1 MATNYSS
8 KQFRNQNTPLM
19 LMGLIC
25 LLVLSSVIQSTNAR
39 PVSKI
44 KSISNEQIK
53 TFTTFAS
60 YASAAYCRVEDIVK
74 WDCPTCK
81 TVPETVVIKVINAPK
96 TDTQVFIAKD
106 STSKQLIISYRG
118 TVKSSFRNIL
128 TDGSL
133 VLRPYPPAPNA
144 KVHTGFFKAFLESI
158 KDVTEE
164 VTNFM
169 ETNPDFKVVVTG
181 HSLGGAIA
189 TLTALDLV
197 QNNKKLVSEENL
209 FIFTYGSPRI
219 GNQEFANFVDNQLK
233 LNRIVNFEDAVPRLP
248 PKFLDYK
255 HSGSEFWIS
264 DPAKTPTDAIIEC
277 QGQEDNKCSLSV
289 KPLKL
294 NIRDH
299 EGPYIGVSMEDCPD
313 FSKSLLSNCYTIDF
327 MPYIT
332 HRNRGVLFDCGVAG
346 SRYSGKITNPLIAET
361 FNDKEHLISTLIM
374 NSVMKDQRSKAKHDG
389 VLYMLLHRKN

>member
-8 KQFRNQNTPLM
+8 KQFRNQNTPLI
-19 LMGLIC
+19 LMVLIC

-53 TFTTFAS
+53 TFTTFAN

-81 TVPETVVIKVINAPK
+81 TVPETVVIKVITAPK

-106 STSKQLIISYRG
+106 STSKQLIVSYRG
-118 TVKSSFRNIL
+118 TVRTSFRNIL

-144 KVHTGFFKAFLESI
+144 KVHTGFFKAFLESR
-158 KDVTEE
+158 KDVIEE

-169 ETNPDFKVVVTG
+169 ETNPDFKVVLTG

-209 FIFTYGSPRI
+209 FIFTYGLPRI
-219 GNQEFANFVDNQLK
+219 GNQEFANFVDSQLK

-264 DPAKTPTDAIIEC
+264 DPAKAPTDAIIEC

-313 FSKSLLSNCYTIDF
+313 FSKSNSDEILKLL
-327 MPYIT
+327 
-332 HRNRGVLFDCGVAG
+332 
-346 SRYSGKITNPLIAET
+346 E
-361 FNDKEHLISTLIM
+361 
-374 NSVMKDQRSKAKHDG
+374 KA
-389 VLYMLLHRKN
+389 